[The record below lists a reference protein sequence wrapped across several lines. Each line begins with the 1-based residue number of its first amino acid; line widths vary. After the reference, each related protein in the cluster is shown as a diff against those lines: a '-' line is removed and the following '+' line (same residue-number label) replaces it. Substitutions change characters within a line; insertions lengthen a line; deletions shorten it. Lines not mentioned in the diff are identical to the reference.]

1 MTRHLRAAALAALLL
16 PLGGCIIETDS
27 PPARPAP
34 IVLQPAAPT
43 GTVVVQPQP

>member
-1 MTRHLRAAALAALLL
+1 MPAHFRLIAAAAVLL
-16 PLGGCIIETDS
+16 PLGGCVIDAET